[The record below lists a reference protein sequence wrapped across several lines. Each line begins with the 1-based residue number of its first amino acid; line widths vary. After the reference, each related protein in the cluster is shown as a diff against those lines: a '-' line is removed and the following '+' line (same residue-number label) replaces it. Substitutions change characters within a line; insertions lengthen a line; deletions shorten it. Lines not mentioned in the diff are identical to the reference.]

1 MKTSEK
7 ASMIISIRLPRR
19 YCSDGVSTAEASKGV
34 LNGERRVARSDRQP
48 DTQASVFSLANFRI
62 FRVHSITRT

>member
-7 ASMIISIRLPRR
+7 ANMIMSTRLPRR
-19 YCSDGVSTAEASKGV
+19 YWHSVSMTEASKGV
-34 LNGERRVARSDRQP
+34 LKLMVNGEQP

-62 FRVHSITRT
+62 FRVHSYHARE